1 MKLLNKVLIAPVV
14 TILLMLTLAALSYMS
29 MHSQERAL
37 QQLFDGRFQHSAVAT
52 AMRSD
57 VLKVHSRAYRVLTW
71 SASRGDG
78 YIEKETT
85 TLLAEFDSDVAK
97 FSAWASGPNLSAEEA
112 ELAVKMVAQIVQYR
126 KSIASALDMAT
137 ADINS
142 GIMSMQSADD
152 NFQQL
157 SESAQKLVTLEE
169 QLGKGDVNQSAAVF
183 KRMLATGVVLLL
195 VSIGVAAAISIYM
208 AHSIKGQVGGEP
220 AEVSA
225 ITQQISQGDLSAT
238 ISLQAND
245 QSSLLHA
252 IKTMRDSLAAIVA
265 NVRQS
270 SEGVATASAQKSH
283 RATRTCRART
293 EQQASV
299 RIAADGGH
307 DGRARRHRA
316 PQRRQRPPGQP
327 AGAAMRRPSPTSGGE
342 WFRRGGHHHAA
353 ASTTAS
359 RRIGDIISVIDSIAF
374 QTNILALNAAVEAAR
389 AGEQGRGFAV
399 VASEV
404 RSLAQRSAEAAKE
417 IKSLINASVEQVEQG
432 TNAGRSRPARPW
444 PRVVTAIRRVTDI
457 MGEISS
463 ASVEQS
469 AGVSQVGEAVGQM
482 DQATQQNAALVEESA
497 AAAESLKPG
506 PAAGA
511 GSGRVQAGAAHPCA
525 SVNKPSGARA
535 LCRADRRL
543 GAPRATCRCPDSLQ
557 GCILHRFAHAT
568 PAA

>member
-1 MKLLNKVLIAPVV
+1 MKLLNKVLVAPVV
-14 TILLMLTLAALSYMS
+14 TVLLMLTLAALSYMA

-78 YIEKETT
+78 YIEKETK
-85 TLLAEFDSDVAK
+85 TLLAEFDSDAAK
-97 FSAWASGPNLSAEEA
+97 FSAWASGPNLSDEEA
-112 ELAVKMVAQIVQYR
+112 VLATKMVAQIVQYR

-137 ADINS
+137 ADINA
-142 GIMSMQSADD
+142 GTMAMQSADD

-220 AEVSA
+220 ADVSV
-225 ITQQISQGDLSAT
+225 ITQQISQGDLSAA
-238 ISLQAND
+238 ISLHTDD

-270 SEGVATASAQKSH
+270 SEGVATASAEIAQGNHDLS
-283 RATRTCRART
+283 ART
-293 EQQASV
+293 EQQAGSIEKTTASMHELDATV
-299 RIAADGGH
+299 KQNADS
-307 DGRARRHRA
+307 ARQANQLASHA
-316 PQRRQRPPGQP
+316 STV
-327 AGAAMRRPSPTSGGE
+327 ATSGGQVVSQVVE
-342 WFRRGGHHHAA
+342 TMRGINE
-353 ASTTAS
+353 SS
-359 RRIGDIISVIDSIAF
+359 RRISDIISVIDGIAF

-404 RSLAQRSAEAAKE
+404 RSLAGRSAEAAKE
-417 IKSLINASVEQVEQG
+417 IKSLINASVERVEQG
-432 TNAGRSRPARPW
+432 TNLVDRAGVTMTE
-444 PRVVTAIRRVTDI
+444 VVDAIRRVTDI

-463 ASVEQS
+463 ASNEQ
-469 AGVSQVGEAVGQM
+469 ALGVSEVGEAITQM
-482 DQATQQNAALVEESA
+482 DQSTQQNAALVEEMA
-497 AAAESLKPG
+497 AAASSLTNQAQELVQVVAVFKL
-506 PAAGA
+506 
-511 GSGRVQAGAAHPCA
+511 GS
-525 SVNKPSGARA
+525 
-535 LCRADRRL
+535 
-543 GAPRATCRCPDSLQ
+543 
-557 GCILHRFAHAT
+557 T
-568 PAA
+568 PLRIGQ